1 MGSSADL
8 TETDLGGFRIP
19 GGIKFEG
26 ETPVVARA
34 GACAGSRETPRA
46 AVNEVAL

>member
-8 TETDLGGFRIP
+8 TETDLGRFRIP
-19 GGIKFEG
+19 GGIKFKG
-26 ETPVVARA
+26 ETPGVARA

-46 AVNEVAL
+46 AMKRIAL